1 MVDWQSVCA
10 VTDVALIPCRDW
22 PGECSES
29 WVDDPHTG
37 QQGRSGATNQVPAGG
52 RVPSQN
58 RGRATQHCAIPTVPA
73 GKGLGVLRHSSEKTS
88 LPFKTHMLTYLYI
101 PADVKI
107 KI

>member
-10 VTDVALIPCRDW
+10 VNDVALIPCRDW

-73 GKGLGVLRHSSEKTS
+73 GKGLGVLILVRKPLCLSKHTCSHTCI
-88 LPFKTHMLTYLYI
+88 FQQMLR
-101 PADVKI
+101 
-107 KI
+107 